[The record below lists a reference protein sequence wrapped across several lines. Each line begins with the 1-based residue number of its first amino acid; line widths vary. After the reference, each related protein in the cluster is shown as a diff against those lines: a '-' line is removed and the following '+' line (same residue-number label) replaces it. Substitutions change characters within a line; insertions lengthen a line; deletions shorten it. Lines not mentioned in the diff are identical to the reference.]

1 MTTLRP
7 FGPRVAFTA
16 SAMVLTPLSR
26 ALRASSSNLSC
37 FGMDRVPPYSRMAR
51 TSSSRRMR
59 YSLSSILTSEP
70 EYFPNRILSPAFTSS
85 GIFLPSS
92 PTFPVP
98 AAITLPSC
106 GFSLA
111 VSGRMI
117 PAEVAVDYN
126 DTQAGLS
133 KSELMARLRGK
144 DGLICHIISTI
155 DDEVL
160 AAAPTVKV
168 VANVAVGYNNID
180 VAAARRRGVVVTN
193 TPDVLTETTADFTW
207 ALLMATARR
216 VVEADHF
223 ARSGQWQRWEWDLL
237 WGADVHGKTLG
248 VVGFGRIARAVARRA
263 LGFNM
268 RVLYQDALRAD
279 VAVERELRATR
290 MDLEPLLAE
299 ADFVSLHTPL
309 LPETR
314 HLMNERTLRL
324 MKKSA
329 VLVNAA
335 RGPVVDEGALVRA
348 LKEGWIAGAGLDVFE
363 EEPKVHPGLAPLKNV
378 VLAPHIASASFDTRL
393 AMATLAVRNCLAVLD
408 GKPAL
413 TPVP

>member
-1 MTTLRP
+1 MARNIFISNILP
-7 FGPRVAFTA
+7 DEA
-16 SAMVLTPLSR
+16 R
-26 ALRASSSNLSC
+26 AL
-37 FGMDRVPPYSRMAR
+37 
-51 TSSSRRMR
+51 
-59 YSLSSILTSEP
+59 
-70 EYFPNRILSPAFTSS
+70 
-85 GIFLPSS
+85 
-92 PTFPVP
+92 
-98 AAITLPSC
+98 
-106 GFSLA
+106 
-111 VSGRMI
+111 I
-117 PAEVAVDYN
+117 PRDVTVDYN
-126 DTQAGLS
+126 SGQTGLS
-133 KSELMARLRGK
+133 KAELISRLRGK

-155 DDEVL
+155 DEEVL

-193 TPDVLTETTADFTW
+193 TPDVPTETTADFAWT
-207 ALLMATARR
+207 LLMAAARR

-223 ARSGQWQRWEWDLL
+223 ARSGQWHKWEWDLL
-237 WGADVHGKTLG
+237 WGADVFGKTLG
-248 VVGFGRIARAVARRA
+248 VVGFGRIGRAVARRA

-268 RVLYQDALRAD
+268 RVLYQDAVRAD
-279 VAVERELRATR
+279 AAVERELRATR

-299 ADFVSLHTPL
+299 SDFVSLHTPL

-314 HLMNERTLRL
+314 HLMGERTLKL

-335 RGPVVDEGALVRA
+335 RGPVVDEAGLVRA

-363 EEPKVHPGLAPLKNV
+363 EEPKIHPGLLPLKNV

-408 GKPAL
+408 GKPPL
-413 TPVP
+413 TPVS